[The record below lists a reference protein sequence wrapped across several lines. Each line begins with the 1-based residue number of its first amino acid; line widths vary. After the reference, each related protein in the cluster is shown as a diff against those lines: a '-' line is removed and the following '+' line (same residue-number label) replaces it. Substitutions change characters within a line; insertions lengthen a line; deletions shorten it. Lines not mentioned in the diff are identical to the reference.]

1 MSDAPQ
7 TILLLSVGMLSLFKK
22 KSIKP
27 TLLTV
32 FTSETVAAKLRSSDV
47 GQWTRDESR
56 GVTDKAMAKDQRR
69 QR

>member
-1 MSDAPQ
+1 
-7 TILLLSVGMLSLFKK
+7 MLSLFLK